1 MFGGQNLIP
10 YGNQTQYNDMWIL
23 SIPSFTWIAVNMDSQ
38 SVPYGRAGHTCN
50 VWDGQMVVVGGYIGK
65 DISCEAPGVYVFNM
79 SSLQWQNQY
88 TSLSAGAKSSNPF
101 SQQSAQ
107 KGVNPNSGL
116 EGSYGYQ
123 VPVQVQSVIGGNGNG
138 GATITKPIQTATSGP
153 LASGTPITYTVTG
166 ANGAVITE
174 TSTSGN
180 NNNNNGNSKSGPNIG
195 AIVAGVLAGLLAI
208 LAGYLAFCAF
218 IYKKQLQLYK
228 DRSAM
233 AAAQRD
239 REMQENTTNALFG
252 HRASNST
259 SSGPVGNKHNSAGHS
274 SLIGPYHAR
283 RPNESIDTSGLP
295 DESVSASG
303 SSEHLMDG
311 FEPSF
316 WGWNGV
322 LLHPRR
328 SLRIVNRD

>member
-1 MFGGQNLIP
+1 MFGGQNLLP
-10 YGNQTQYNDMWIL
+10 YGNQMQYNDMWIL
-23 SIPSFTWIAVNMDSQ
+23 SIPSFTWISVNMDSQ

-50 VWDGQMVVVGGYIGK
+50 VWDGQMVVVGGYIGT

-88 TSLSAGAKSSNPF
+88 TSLSAGAKPSNPF
-101 SQQSAQ
+101 SQQSSQ
-107 KGVNPNSGL
+107 KGINPNAGL

-123 VPVQVQSVIGGNGNG
+123 VPVQIQSAIGGNGNG

-166 ANGAVITE
+166 ANGAVVTE
-174 TSTSGN
+174 TSSPGSTN
-180 NNNNNGNSKSGPNIG
+180 ENSKSGPNIG
-195 AIVAGVLAGLLAI
+195 AIVAGVVAGLLAI
-208 LAGYLAFCAF
+208 LATYLAFCAF
-218 IYKKQLQLYK
+218 IYRKQLHLYK

-259 SSGPVGNKHNSAGHS
+259 SSATGGNKHNSAGHS
-274 SLIGPYHAR
+274 SLIGPYHAH
-283 RPNESIDTSGLP
+283 RPSGSVDASGLA
-295 DESVSASG
+295 DGDLSTSG